1 MEEVNKKI
9 SVEAPP
15 SEEMKKMEIE
25 SPAPEDYYTPKYWIT
40 HMNYAVDE
48 LMDDLWFV
56 SSALFIF
63 VFHKK
68 I

>member
-48 LMDDLWFV
+48 LMDDL
-56 SSALFIF
+56 
-63 VFHKK
+63 
-68 I
+68 